1 MDRRLKNAKRWV
13 VKIGSALLTDN
24 GRGLNRSALQGWAEQ
39 IAELTQQGREV
50 VLVSSGAVAEGL
62 TRLGITQR
70 PHALHDLQAAA
81 AVGQTGLIQAYE
93 TCFQAQGRQSAQI
106 LLTHADLSNRQ
117 RYLNA
122 RSTLRTLLN
131 LGAIPIVNE
140 NDTVATDEIRFGDN
154 DTLAALVAN
163 LIDADVLLILTDQP
177 GLYDADPRINKN
189 ARLIEQAMAHDK
201 TLRQYAGDAASSLSR
216 GGMRTKIEAG
226 RRAARSGTHTI
237 IASGHEPQGIIR
249 ITAGEHLG
257 TRLMADQRPLTA
269 RKQWIANE
277 PNPKG
282 QLHLDIGAEQ
292 AIRDNGYSLLAVGIT
307 KVEGRFNRGDVVR
320 CLSQSGDAITQGIC
334 NYNSAEIALVAGK
347 NSDDLEEIL
356 GYIDETAVIHRDNLA
371 PL

>member
-1 MDRRLKNAKRWV
+1 MDKRLQQAKRWV

-24 GRGLNRSALQGWAEQ
+24 GRGLNYDGLHGWAEQ
-39 IAELTQQGREV
+39 IAQLNQQNREV
-50 VLVSSGAVAEGL
+50 VLVSSGAVAEGIA
-62 TRLGITQR
+62 RLGITQR

-81 AVGQTGLIQAYE
+81 AVGQTGLIQAYQ
-93 TCFQAQGRQSAQI
+93 TCFQTHGLHSAQI

-122 RSTLRTLLN
+122 RSTLRSLLN
-131 LGAIPIVNE
+131 LHTIPIVNE

-163 LIDADVLLILTDQP
+163 LIDADVLLILTDQS
-177 GLYDADPRINKN
+177 GLYDADPRKNKD
-189 ARLIEQAMAHDK
+189 AQFIEQAMAHDK
-201 TLRQYAGDAASSLSR
+201 ALLEYAGDAASTLSR

-237 IASGHEPQGIIR
+237 IANGHEPQGISR
-249 ITAGEHLG
+249 IAAGEHLG
-257 TRLMADQRPLTA
+257 TRLMASQPALTA

-282 QLHLDIGAEQ
+282 LLHLDAGAEE
-292 AIRDNGYSLLAVGIT
+292 AISDKGNSLLAVGIT
-307 KVEGRFNRGDVVR
+307 RVEGAFSRGDLVR
-320 CLSQSGDAITQGIC
+320 CLNQSGEAIHQGIC
-334 NYNSAEIALVAGK
+334 NYSAEEVALIAGK
-347 NSDDLEEIL
+347 NSDILEETL
-356 GYIDETAVIHRDNLA
+356 GYINETAVIHRDNLA